1 MAVRLQILGS
11 DGRRQSVTVEA
22 ATEAEAIRRVV
33 ASGARVLAVESADI
47 AALPKTGRAQPF
59 PLLLFSQELLALLSA
74 GLNLT
79 EAITTLVA
87 KEQKPQAKQTL
98 AAVLQALHEGRN
110 FSDALAQHGESFPDM
125 FIATVRASERTGG
138 LVESLSRY
146 IAYALQFEAIRK
158 KLVSAAIYPA
168 MLLFVGSLVTLF
180 LLGYVVPKFSV
191 VYESSGRDLPLLSQ
205 VMLAFGRVL
214 HAHWQPCLVAFVGLV
229 AAAVWA
235 LRQAELRQ
243 RLLEGVLSLPWLA
256 AQVSGFRLTR
266 FYRGVSLLL
275 HAGVPLSRALRMVA
289 NLLSPAQRRQLAEA
303 CRQVDE
309 GQMLSS
315 ALVRHGLAG
324 VVAESLLQVG
334 ERSGRLAEML
344 EQAARFQ
351 DEEFARWLDLAS
363 RLLEPVLMAVIGIVI
378 GVVVVLLYMP
388 IFELAGSL
396 S

>member
-1 MAVRLQILGS
+1 MAVRLQILGG
-11 DGRRQSVTVEA
+11 DGRTQSVTVEA

-47 AALPKTGRAQPF
+47 VALPKTGRTQPF

-79 EAITTLVA
+79 EAMTTLVA

-110 FSDALAQHGESFPDM
+110 FSDALALHGECFPDM

-158 KLVSAAIYPA
+158 KLVSATIYPA
-168 MLLFVGSLVTLF
+168 VLLVVGSLVTLF

-191 VYESSGRDLPLLSQ
+191 VYESSGRDLPWLSQ
-205 VMLAFGRVL
+205 ILLAFGQAL
-214 HAHWQPCLVAFVGLV
+214 HAHWQLCLLAFAGLV
-229 AAAVWA
+229 AVVVWA
-235 LRQAELRQ
+235 GSQPELRQ
-243 RLLEGVLSLPWLA
+243 RLLEAVLRLPWLA
-256 AQVSGFRLTR
+256 TQVSGFRLTR

-275 HAGVPLSRALRMVA
+275 HAGVPLPKALRMVA
-289 NLLSPAQRRQLAEA
+289 KLLSPAQQRQLAEA

-315 ALVRHGLAG
+315 SLVRYGLAG

-351 DEEFARWLDLAS
+351 DEEFARWLDLTS
-363 RLLEPVLMAVIGIVI
+363 RLLEPVLMTLIGLVI